1 MATPAAPFGYFAC
14 DFFTPFYFPPLQ
26 MAPLPGTQ
34 PGRYFAPAF
43 FSPFYFAPLLPNY
56 ADSPDEPEG
65 PYRDGNA
72 FAAVIAALE
81 ATEQFGAVVF
91 GTTADCRPVGADLT
105 PVAVITPDR
114 WSESDDA
121 DPSVV
126 LRQVVFSLTLIV
138 REEDSASGFD
148 QLDRLT
154 CLAQNA
160 IEGSDLGG
168 GSLKTLTRVRSGNY
182 DAEAPYPEKRVVL
195 HGEFSYLIPSPNSHF
210 TST

>member
-1 MATPAAPFGYFAC
+1 MATPAVPFGYFAC
-14 DFFTPFYFPPLQ
+14 DFFTPYYFPPLEVDS
-26 MAPLPGTQ
+26 LSGSQ
-34 PGRYFAPAF
+34 PGPYFAPDF
-43 FSPFYFAPLLPNY
+43 FSPFYFAPLLSINSDP
-56 ADSPDEPEG
+56 PDEPEG
-65 PYRDGNA
+65 PYRDCNA
-72 FAAVIAALE
+72 FAAVIAALD
-81 ATEQFGAVVF
+81 ATNEFACVVF
-91 GTTADCRPVGADLT
+91 GMTANRRPVGSDLA

-138 REEDSASGFD
+138 REEASTYGFD

-168 GSLKTLTRVRSGNY
+168 GSLKTLTRVRSGSY
-182 DAEAPYPEKRVVL
+182 DTEAPYPEQRVVL
-195 HGEFSYLIPSPNSHF
+195 RGEFAYLIPTPNSHF